1 MTTMKMK
8 LAIVLMACGTIFFS
22 CKKDKE
28 QDKPT
33 GCTVN
38 MENLAGSYR
47 LTALQYKETANAT
60 PVDYLAPME
69 DCEKDDILTLKS
81 DGTYSYADAG
91 TVCTP
96 SRSDNGTW
104 QLKDNVL
111 TSDGTLNGTVAA
123 FDCKTLTYYVENS
136 LKTGD
141 RLTFTLVKQ

>member
-8 LAIVLMACGTIFFS
+8 LAIVLMASGAAFFS
-22 CKKDKE
+22 CKKDKK

-38 MENLAGSYR
+38 MQNLAGAYR
-47 LTALQYKETANAT
+47 LTALQYKETASAA
-60 PVDYLAPME
+60 PVDYLAHME
-69 DCEKDDILTLKS
+69 DCAKDDILTLKS

-96 SRSDNGTW
+96 SGSGNGTW
-104 QLKDNVL
+104 SVKDNVL
-111 TSDGTLNGTVAA
+111 TSDGTLNGTVAG
-123 FDCKTLTYYVENS
+123 FDCRTLTYYVENS
-136 LKTGD
+136 IKTGD